1 MFFKAIE
8 QAANMVDNLQSFD
21 VQEIDK
27 SLLFYFL
34 KGKGLDYSQSPLLT
48 GYFKH
53 FIPSSEKENQFVR
66 LKEFGIKE
74 LENELEI
81 LIPGNDRKLNG
92 AFFTPTYIVD
102 FIIKEIAPGE
112 NDTTIDLSCGCG
124 AFLIGLLD
132 YYKKT
137 TQKPVK
143 SVVQEN
149 IFGVDILPY
158 NVERAKM
165 LLAIYALQEGE
176 ILEENDFNIWQAD
189 SLRTDWKQKFD
200 NVIGNPPYVKFQ
212 DLSEENRK
220 YLSNGWRTVK
230 NGTFNLYFAFFELGY
245 KLLKDGGKLGYI
257 TPNNYFTSLAGE
269 PLREFFQHE
278 KCVFRI
284 VDFDH
289 RKVFDVQTYTAIT
302 FLEKRKMTVI
312 YYDRI
317 KDGQH
322 PESFIK
328 SVNGSLNSLAD
339 LNPKKWRLLKSD
351 EQENIKKIETVGT
364 PIGDIFD
371 ICVGIATLKDEL
383 YFVDTR
389 KQNQGFFVKE
399 VDGKQYLIEEAVTK
413 AVFKISDFKNQAEL
427 IGNTRRII
435 FPYKVI
441 GKKATP
447 IPEQV
452 FSTKYPNCY
461 EYLLAVQEIL
471 TQRDKGK
478 TIFSPFYIWGRTQG
492 LTKHGKKLLV
502 PTFSQNPRFLLVN
515 DEESFFTNGYG
526 LFFKDNRLF
535 QHSLTS
541 VDKIDVVQKIL
552 NSIVMHYYVSK
563 TSVAIEGGYPC
574 YQKNFIAKF
583 SLPEFD
589 NNDITFLRNCK
600 EKDQIDAFLCQK
612 YDLSIL

>member
-1 MFFKAIE
+1 
-8 QAANMVDNLQSFD
+8 MVDNLQSID
-21 VQEIDK
+21 VQEVEK
-27 SLLFYFL
+27 SLLFYYL
-34 KGKGLDYSQSPLLT
+34 KRKGLNYSQSSLLVA
-48 GYFKH
+48 YFQH
-53 FIPSSEKENQFVR
+53 FVPSSEKEKQFER
-66 LKEFGIKE
+66 LKDFGIKE
-74 LENELEI
+74 LENELEV

-132 YYKKT
+132 FYKKT
-137 TQKPVK
+137 TQKPIK
-143 SVVQEN
+143 SVVREN
-149 IFGVDILPY
+149 VFGVDILPY

-189 SLRTDWKQKFD
+189 SLRMEWKQKFD

-220 YLSNGWRTVK
+220 YLSSGWKTVK

-245 KLLKDGGKLGYI
+245 KLLKDAGKLGYI

-278 KCVFRI
+278 KCVYRI

-302 FLEKRKMTVI
+302 FLEKRKMTGI

-322 PESFIK
+322 PESFIN
-328 SVNGSLNSLAD
+328 SVNGSLNSLAE

-371 ICVGIATLKDEL
+371 ICVGIATLKDDL

-389 KQNQGFFVKE
+389 KQDQGFFVKE
-399 VDGKQYLIEEAVTK
+399 VDGKKYLIEDAVTK

-427 IGNTRRII
+427 SENTRRII
-435 FPYKVI
+435 FPYHVA

-452 FSTKYPNCY
+452 FSMKYPNCY
-461 EYLLAVQEIL
+461 DYLLAVQEIL
-471 TQRDKGK
+471 IQRDKGK
-478 TIFSPFYIWGRTQG
+478 TKFNPFYVWGRTQG

-502 PTFSQNPRFLLVN
+502 PTFSQYPRFLLVN

-526 LFFKDNRLF
+526 LFFKNDRLF
-535 QHSLTS
+535 QHSLAS

-552 NSIVMHYYVSK
+552 NSIVMHYYVTK

-574 YQKNFIAKF
+574 YQKNFIVKF
-583 SLPEFD
+583 SLPDFD
-589 NNDITFLRNCK
+589 NSDITFLRKCH
-600 EKDQIDAFLCQK
+600 EKDQIDTFLCRK
-612 YDLSIL
+612 YDLSIM